1 MKALAINK
9 RSAAGQKLTGD
20 RANQDKAATSGDFG
34 DVVYEVMRDRQP
46 VETLTPLTVYDVNKC
61 LDQISIKSTGKLF
74 TA

>member
-9 RSAAGQKLTGD
+9 HSAAGQKLAGE
-20 RANQDKAATSGDFG
+20 RANKDNAATSGDFG
-34 DVVYEVMRDRQP
+34 DVVYEVMRDRQL